1 MDGKNIVIL
10 IGMVGQDPELREF
23 GEGKKVANFSLATN
37 KSYKPANGERKT
49 ETQWH
54 RIKAWGKDAEFI
66 GNYIKKGDM
75 VCVEGEIQYG
85 KYTSKEGVEKYT
97 TDIVV
102 NKVQSLSSKRK
113 EDGASDAPAQ
123 AKAADSNS
131 GAKAYMGGEPVTET
145 VSVSGADI
153 QNSDDDLPF

>member
-1 MDGKNIVIL
+1 MVIL
-10 IGMVGQDPELREF
+10 IGQVGQDPEMREF

-66 GNYIKKGDM
+66 GNYIKKGDLIY
-75 VCVEGEIQYG
+75 VEGEIQYG

-123 AKAADSNS
+123 AKAADSSS
-131 GAKAYMGGEPVTET
+131 GAKAYMGGEPVAET
-145 VSVSGADI
+145 VSASGADI